1 MPEKKIKATAGTTQ
15 GFEIVANR
23 EGLMGLAVA
32 CLQMAMQP
40 EDNEQVVQ
48 SGGNHWHFAEW
59 ASNLGRTPWEKQ
71 RSNATEPS

>member
-1 MPEKKIKATAGTTQ
+1 MAEKIKATAGTTQ

-23 EGLMGLAVA
+23 EGLMSLAIA

-48 SGGNHWHFAEW
+48 TGGNHWHFADW
-59 ASNLGRTPWEKQ
+59 N
-71 RSNATEPS
+71 NNVEPGSDDFMIVYKPDL